1 MKVLVP
7 FITVLLLAMAGYFL
21 SSFSEGQFVSGI
33 VVPYAACVLFLL
45 GFIWR
50 IVRWAS
56 SPVPFRVPTTCGQ
69 QKSLEGIPCSNVDN
83 PSGIFGVM
91 ARMFMEIVF
100 FRSLFRNTRVEL
112 YNESKLV
119 YGSRK
124 WLWLGAMA
132 FHWSFLIIVLRHM
145 RFFIDPVPS
154 LITIIE
160 RVDGLFQIGV
170 PVLYI
175 TTSVFGAALLY
186 LFLRRIFVPT
196 IRLISLYQDYF
207 PLFLIAAIAVTGIIM
222 RYYLKV
228 DLLGVKNLMIG
239 LIHLN
244 PVIPQGIGSIFYMHL
259 FLICILAV
267 YFPFSKLMH
276 MPGIFLSPT
285 RNLANNNRARR
296 HINPW
301 NKAVAVH
308 TYEEWEDEF
317 RDKLKSAGYELEKD

>member
-1 MKVLVP
+1 
-7 FITVLLLAMAGYFL
+7 
-21 SSFSEGQFVSGI
+21 
-33 VVPYAACVLFLL
+33 
-45 GFIWR
+45 
-50 IVRWAS
+50 
-56 SPVPFRVPTTCGQ
+56 
-69 QKSLEGIPCSNVDN
+69 
-83 PSGIFGVM
+83 
-91 ARMFMEIVF
+91 
-100 FRSLFRNTRVEL
+100 
-112 YNESKLV
+112 
-119 YGSRK
+119 
-124 WLWLGAMA
+124 
-132 FHWSFLIIVLRHM
+132 
-145 RFFIDPVPS
+145 
-154 LITIIE
+154 
-160 RVDGLFQIGV
+160 
-170 PVLYI
+170 
-175 TTSVFGAALLY
+175 ALLY

-228 DLLGVKNLMIG
+228 DLLGVKNLMVG

-244 PVIPQGIGSIFYMHL
+244 PVIPRGIGSIFYMHL